1 MNVASMSPYL
11 QNSAGRSVYRCKEC
25 VAKAQGAQAAPGSAS
40 ASLRGL
46 WAYPM
51 VQGVDGQP
59 TPLRVAGKVQLLVHA
74 PPDTWGWGLTPLE
87 VRPTYAYAA
96 AAVPEVYNE
105 AWYAYTKEESDR
117 MWMKSTS
124 YQGSPPLG
132 Q

>member
-1 MNVASMSPYL
+1 M
-11 QNSAGRSVYRCKEC
+11 
-25 VAKAQGAQAAPGSAS
+25 GSRRRFA
-40 ASLRGL
+40 
-46 WAYPM
+46 W
-51 VQGVDGQP
+51 QE
-59 TPLRVAGKVQLLVHA
+59 KVR
-74 PPDTWGWGLTPLE
+74 GLTPLE

-96 AAVPEVYNE
+96 AAVPQVYNE

>member
-1 MNVASMSPYL
+1 MWRPCRGTCRTRRVGLYI
-11 QNSAGRSVYRCKEC
+11 
-25 VAKAQGAQAAPGSAS
+25 GAGSAWQRPRVPRPRQ
-40 ASLRGL
+40 ALPALPLGL

-74 PPDTWGWGLTPLE
+74 PPDTWGWGLAPLE
-87 VRPTYAYAA
+87 VRPTYAYTKE
-96 AAVPEVYNE
+96 AVPQVYNE